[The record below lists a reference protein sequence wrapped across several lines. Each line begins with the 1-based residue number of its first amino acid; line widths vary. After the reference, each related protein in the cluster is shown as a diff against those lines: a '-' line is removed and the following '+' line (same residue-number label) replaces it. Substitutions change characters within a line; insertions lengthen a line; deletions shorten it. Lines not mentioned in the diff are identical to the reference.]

1 MEKNINDFYKEILK
15 GKDVSIPNIKS
26 WELIK
31 EKNKNNSDLIAL
43 SEADKKITYGEMFD
57 NFEKNAKAFS
67 SLGINRHNN
76 SRVLVLMPNVAE
88 TCYIDYALDMTG
100 AVCDFIDPTSSYD
113 KVKKYV
119 ENEKI
124 TDIISLDLMFLK
136 TLHNKRKE
144 LKEKYGIKN
153 MIIYH
158 SDFMTKVLPRSIRI
172 YSELINK
179 VIDKKVLKMENIIND
194 SRYEN
199 ITYDHLD
206 SKNLSLITHTSGT
219 TTGIGKPI
227 TLTDYNRNALAKQYE
242 LACFNYKPG
251 MKMMHFIPYFAS
263 YGSVNTT
270 NLGLV
275 EGMELMEI
283 PLFSPDKFAEILLK
297 LKPNIVLAN
306 TPCWLNLIKSS
317 YAQNADLS
325 FLTYASSGG
334 MNTSVEDEE
343 KINDFLKKHNA
354 SVALTK
360 GYGLS
365 ELGGCSVTTIDGFN
379 KVGSPGVPL
388 PLVDIKIRNL
398 ETNCFEKLYEKDVQG
413 EAFIHTET
421 MTSGILDDKRIIDI
435 KEIDGKNYLPTKDV
449 LKIYKNGFIEYIE
462 RIDRMF
468 PRYDGYNVYPRPIED
483 HIKKDS
489 KVNNCVIVPLFDS
502 EKNGMVPR
510 IYIEEKELIED
521 KDKFI
526 ENIINNFFM
535 KSIGEYKANF
545 RDIPHSW
552 IFTNIP
558 KNTMGKDDY
567 YSLKNGLIQGE
578 EYKIIII
585 ENNMNVKSISIQK
598 VNNKISKCLTKSII

>member
-136 TLHNKRKE
+136 TLYNKRKE

-449 LKIYKNGFIEYIE
+449 LKIYKNGFVEYIE

-468 PRYDGYNVYPRPIED
+468 PRYDGYNVYPRPIEEY
-483 HIKKDS
+483 IKKDS
-489 KVNNCVIVPLFDS
+489 RVNNCVIVPLFDS

-510 IYIEEKELIED
+510 VYIEEKEIIED
-521 KDKFI
+521 KNKFI
-526 ENIINNFFM
+526 KNIIDNLFI
-535 KSIGEYKANF
+535 KSIGKYKANF

-552 IFTNIP
+552 VFDNIP

-585 ENNMNVKSISIQK
+585 ENNMNVKSISVQR
-598 VNNKISKCLTKSII
+598 VNNRISKCLTKSII

>member
-136 TLHNKRKE
+136 TLYNKRKE

-153 MIIYH
+153 MIIYY

-325 FLTYASSGG
+325 FLPYASSGG

-449 LKIYKNGFIEYIE
+449 LKIYKNGFVEYIE

-468 PRYDGYNVYPRPIED
+468 PRYDGYNVYPRPIEEY
-483 HIKKDS
+483 IKKDS
-489 KVNNCVIVPLFDS
+489 RVNNCVIVPLFDS

-510 IYIEEKELIED
+510 VYIEEKEIIED
-521 KDKFI
+521 KNKFI
-526 ENIINNFFM
+526 KNIIDNFFI

-552 IFTNIP
+552 VFDNIP

-585 ENNMNVKSISIQK
+585 ENNMNVKSISVQR
-598 VNNKISKCLTKSII
+598 VNNRISKCLTKSII

>member
-136 TLHNKRKE
+136 TLYNKRKE

-449 LKIYKNGFIEYIE
+449 LKIYKNGFVEYIE

-468 PRYDGYNVYPRPIED
+468 PRYDGYNVYPRPIEEY
-483 HIKKDS
+483 IKKDS
-489 KVNNCVIVPLFDS
+489 RVNNCVIVPLFDS

-510 IYIEEKELIED
+510 VYIEEKEIIED
-521 KDKFI
+521 KNKFI
-526 ENIINNFFM
+526 KNIINNFFM

-552 IFTNIP
+552 VFDNIP

-585 ENNMNVKSISIQK
+585 ENNMNVKSISVQR
-598 VNNKISKCLTKSII
+598 VNNRISKCLTKSII

>member
-136 TLHNKRKE
+136 TLYNKRKE

-242 LACFNYKPG
+242 LACFNYKSG

-275 EGMELMEI
+275 EGMELMEV

-343 KINDFLKKHNA
+343 KINGFLKKHNA

-449 LKIYKNGFIEYIE
+449 LKIYKNGFVEYIE

-468 PRYDGYNVYPRPIED
+468 PRYDGYNVYPRPIEEY
-483 HIKKDS
+483 IKKDS
-489 KVNNCVIVPLFDS
+489 RVNNCVIVPLFDS

-510 IYIEEKELIED
+510 VYIEEKEIIED
-521 KDKFI
+521 KNKFI
-526 ENIINNFFM
+526 KNIIDNFFI

-552 IFTNIP
+552 VFDNIP

-585 ENNMNVKSISIQK
+585 ENNMNVKSISVQR
-598 VNNKISKCLTKSII
+598 VNNRISKCLTKSII

>member
-136 TLHNKRKE
+136 TLYNKRKE

-449 LKIYKNGFIEYIE
+449 LKIYKNGFVEYIE

-468 PRYDGYNVYPRPIED
+468 PRYDGYNVYPRPIEEY
-483 HIKKDS
+483 IKKDS
-489 KVNNCVIVPLFDS
+489 RVNNCVIVPLFDS

-510 IYIEEKELIED
+510 VYIEEKEIIED
-521 KDKFI
+521 KNKFI
-526 ENIINNFFM
+526 KNTIDNFFI

-552 IFTNIP
+552 VFDNIP

-585 ENNMNVKSISIQK
+585 ENNMNVKSISVQR
-598 VNNKISKCLTKSII
+598 VNNRISKCLTKSII

>member
-136 TLHNKRKE
+136 TLYNKRKE

-449 LKIYKNGFIEYIE
+449 LKIYKNGFVEYIE

-468 PRYDGYNVYPRPIED
+468 PRYDGYNVYPRPIEEY
-483 HIKKDS
+483 IKKDS
-489 KVNNCVIVPLFDS
+489 RVNNCVIVPLFDS

-510 IYIEEKELIED
+510 VYIEEKEIIED
-521 KDKFI
+521 KNKFI
-526 ENIINNFFM
+526 KNIIDNFLI

-552 IFTNIP
+552 VFDNIP

-585 ENNMNVKSISIQK
+585 ENNMNVKSISVQR
-598 VNNKISKCLTKSII
+598 VNNRISKCLTKSII

>member
-136 TLHNKRKE
+136 TLYNKRKE

-153 MIIYH
+153 MIIYY

-449 LKIYKNGFIEYIE
+449 LKIYKNGFVEYIE

-468 PRYDGYNVYPRPIED
+468 PRYDGYNVYPRPIEEY
-483 HIKKDS
+483 IKKDS
-489 KVNNCVIVPLFDS
+489 RVNNCVIVPLFDS

-510 IYIEEKELIED
+510 VYIEEKEIIED
-521 KDKFI
+521 KNKFI
-526 ENIINNFFM
+526 KNIIDNFFI

-552 IFTNIP
+552 VFDNIP

-585 ENNMNVKSISIQK
+585 ENNMNVKSISVQR
-598 VNNKISKCLTKSII
+598 VNNRISKCLTKSII

>member
-552 IFTNIP
+552 IFANIP

-578 EYKIIII
+578 EYKIIIA

-598 VNNKISKCLTKSII
+598 VNNKTKKLFK

>member
-136 TLHNKRKE
+136 TLYNKRKE

-449 LKIYKNGFIEYIE
+449 LKIYKNGFVEYIE

-468 PRYDGYNVYPRPIED
+468 PRYDGYNVYPRPIEEY
-483 HIKKDS
+483 IKKDS
-489 KVNNCVIVPLFDS
+489 RVNNCVIIPLFDS

-510 IYIEEKELIED
+510 VYIEEKEIIED
-521 KDKFI
+521 KNKFI
-526 ENIINNFFM
+526 KNIIDNFFI

-552 IFTNIP
+552 VFDNIP

-585 ENNMNVKSISIQK
+585 ENNMNVKSISVQR
-598 VNNKISKCLTKSII
+598 VNNRISKCLTKSII

>member
-136 TLHNKRKE
+136 TLYNKRKE

-242 LACFNYKPG
+242 LACFNYKSG

-449 LKIYKNGFIEYIE
+449 LKIYKNGFVEYIE

-468 PRYDGYNVYPRPIED
+468 PRYDGYNVYPRPIEEY
-483 HIKKDS
+483 IKKDS
-489 KVNNCVIVPLFDS
+489 RVNNCVIVPLFDS

-510 IYIEEKELIED
+510 VYIEEKEIIED
-521 KDKFI
+521 KNKFI
-526 ENIINNFFM
+526 KNIIDNFFI

-552 IFTNIP
+552 VFDNIP

-585 ENNMNVKSISIQK
+585 ENNMNVKSISVQR
-598 VNNKISKCLTKSII
+598 VNNRISKCLTKSII

>member
-136 TLHNKRKE
+136 TLYNKRKE

-449 LKIYKNGFIEYIE
+449 LKIYKNGFVEYIE

-468 PRYDGYNVYPRPIED
+468 PRYDGYNVYPRPIEEY
-483 HIKKDS
+483 IKKDS
-489 KVNNCVIVPLFDS
+489 RVNNCVIVPLFDS

-510 IYIEEKELIED
+510 VYIEEKEIIED
-521 KDKFI
+521 KNKFI
-526 ENIINNFFM
+526 KNIIDNFFI

-552 IFTNIP
+552 VFDNIP

-585 ENNMNVKSISIQK
+585 ENNMNVKSISVQR
-598 VNNKISKCLTKSII
+598 VNNRISKCLTKSII

>member
-136 TLHNKRKE
+136 TLYNKRKE

-413 EAFIHTET
+413 EAFIHTEP

-449 LKIYKNGFIEYIE
+449 LKIYKNGFVEYIE

-468 PRYDGYNVYPRPIED
+468 PRYDGYNVYPRPIEEY
-483 HIKKDS
+483 IKKDS
-489 KVNNCVIVPLFDS
+489 RVNNCVIVPLFDS

-510 IYIEEKELIED
+510 VYIEEKEIIED
-521 KDKFI
+521 KNKFI
-526 ENIINNFFM
+526 KNIIDNFFI

-552 IFTNIP
+552 VFDNIP

-585 ENNMNVKSISIQK
+585 ENNMNVKSISVQR
-598 VNNKISKCLTKSII
+598 VNNRISKCLTKSII

>member
-136 TLHNKRKE
+136 TLYNKRKE

-379 KVGSPGVPL
+379 KLGSPGVPL

-449 LKIYKNGFIEYIE
+449 LKIYKNGFVEYIE

-468 PRYDGYNVYPRPIED
+468 PRYDGYNVYPRPIEEY
-483 HIKKDS
+483 IKKDS
-489 KVNNCVIVPLFDS
+489 RVNNCVIVPLFDS

-510 IYIEEKELIED
+510 VYNEEKEIIED
-521 KDKFI
+521 KNKFI
-526 ENIINNFFM
+526 KNIIDNFFI

-552 IFTNIP
+552 VFDNIP

-585 ENNMNVKSISIQK
+585 ENNMNVKSISVQR
-598 VNNKISKCLTKSII
+598 VNNRISKCLTKSII

>member
-483 HIKKDS
+483 HIKKDR

-510 IYIEEKELIED
+510 VYIEEKEIIED
-521 KDKFI
+521 KNKFI

-552 IFTNIP
+552 VFANIP

-585 ENNMNVKSISIQK
+585 ENNMNVKSISVQK
-598 VNNKISKCLTKSII
+598 VNNKTKKLFK

>member
-136 TLHNKRKE
+136 TLHKNRQE

-449 LKIYKNGFIEYIE
+449 LKIYKNGFVEYIE

-468 PRYDGYNVYPRPIED
+468 PRYDGYNVYPRPIEEY
-483 HIKKDS
+483 IKKDS
-489 KVNNCVIVPLFDS
+489 RVNNCVIVPLFDS

-510 IYIEEKELIED
+510 VYIEEKEIIED
-521 KDKFI
+521 KNKFI
-526 ENIINNFFM
+526 KNTIDNFFI

-552 IFTNIP
+552 VFDNIP

-585 ENNMNVKSISIQK
+585 ENNMNVKSISVQR
-598 VNNKISKCLTKSII
+598 VNNRISKCLTKSII

>member
-31 EKNKNNSDLIAL
+31 EKNKNNSNLIAL

-136 TLHNKRKE
+136 TLYNKRKE

-449 LKIYKNGFIEYIE
+449 LKIYKNGFVEYIE

-468 PRYDGYNVYPRPIED
+468 PRYDGYNVYPRPIEEY
-483 HIKKDS
+483 IKKDS
-489 KVNNCVIVPLFDS
+489 RVNNCVIVPLFDS

-510 IYIEEKELIED
+510 VYIEEKEIIED
-521 KDKFI
+521 KNKFI
-526 ENIINNFFM
+526 KNIIDNFFI

-552 IFTNIP
+552 VFDNIP

-585 ENNMNVKSISIQK
+585 ENNMNVKSISVQR
-598 VNNKISKCLTKSII
+598 VNNRISKCLTKSII

>member
-136 TLHNKRKE
+136 TLYNKRKE

-449 LKIYKNGFIEYIE
+449 LKIYKNGFVEYIE

-468 PRYDGYNVYPRPIED
+468 PRYDGYNVYPRPIEEY
-483 HIKKDS
+483 IKKDS
-489 KVNNCVIVPLFDS
+489 RVNNCVIVPLFDS

-510 IYIEEKELIED
+510 VYIEEKEIIED
-521 KDKFI
+521 KNKFI
-526 ENIINNFFM
+526 KNIIDNFFI

-552 IFTNIP
+552 VFDNIP

-585 ENNMNVKSISIQK
+585 ENNMNVQR
-598 VNNKISKCLTKSII
+598 VNNRISKCLTKSII

>member
-136 TLHNKRKE
+136 TLYNKRKE

-449 LKIYKNGFIEYIE
+449 LKIYKNGFVEYIE
-462 RIDRMF
+462 SIVRMF
-468 PRYDGYNVYPRPIED
+468 PRYDGYNVYPRPIE
-483 HIKKDS
+483 
-489 KVNNCVIVPLFDS
+489 
-502 EKNGMVPR
+502 E
-510 IYIEEKELIED
+510 
-521 KDKFI
+521 
-526 ENIINNFFM
+526 
-535 KSIGEYKANF
+535 
-545 RDIPHSW
+545 
-552 IFTNIP
+552 
-558 KNTMGKDDY
+558 
-567 YSLKNGLIQGE
+567 
-578 EYKIIII
+578 
-585 ENNMNVKSISIQK
+585 
-598 VNNKISKCLTKSII
+598 

>member
-76 SRVLVLMPNVAE
+76 SRVLVLMPNVAA

-136 TLHNKRKE
+136 TLYNKRKE

-449 LKIYKNGFIEYIE
+449 LKIYKNGFVEYIE

-468 PRYDGYNVYPRPIED
+468 PRYDGYNVYPRPIEEY
-483 HIKKDS
+483 IKKDS
-489 KVNNCVIVPLFDS
+489 RVNNCVIVPLFDS

-510 IYIEEKELIED
+510 VYIEEKEIIED
-521 KDKFI
+521 KNKFI
-526 ENIINNFFM
+526 KNIIDNFFI

-552 IFTNIP
+552 VFDNIP

-585 ENNMNVKSISIQK
+585 ENNMNVKSISVQR
-598 VNNKISKCLTKSII
+598 VNNRISKCLTKSII

>member
-449 LKIYKNGFIEYIE
+449 LKIYKNGFVEYIE

-468 PRYDGYNVYPRPIED
+468 PRYDGYNVYPRPIEEY
-483 HIKKDS
+483 IKKDS
-489 KVNNCVIVPLFDS
+489 RVNNCVIVPLFDS

-510 IYIEEKELIED
+510 VYIEEKEIIED
-521 KDKFI
+521 KNKFI
-526 ENIINNFFM
+526 KNIIDNFFI

-552 IFTNIP
+552 VFDNIP

-585 ENNMNVKSISIQK
+585 ENNMNVKSISVQR
-598 VNNKISKCLTKSII
+598 VNNRISKCLTKSII

>member
-15 GKDVSIPNIKS
+15 GKDVSIPDIKS

-76 SRVLVLMPNVAE
+76 SRALVLMPNVAE

-136 TLHNKRKE
+136 TLHKNRQE

-449 LKIYKNGFIEYIE
+449 LKIYKNGFVEYIE

-468 PRYDGYNVYPRPIED
+468 PRYDGYNVYPRPIEEY
-483 HIKKDS
+483 IKKDS
-489 KVNNCVIVPLFDS
+489 RVNNCVIVPLFDS

-510 IYIEEKELIED
+510 VYIEEKEIIED
-521 KDKFI
+521 KNKFI
-526 ENIINNFFM
+526 KNIIDNFFI

-552 IFTNIP
+552 VFDNIP

-585 ENNMNVKSISIQK
+585 ENNMNVKSISVQR
-598 VNNKISKCLTKSII
+598 VNNRISKCLTKSII

>member
-449 LKIYKNGFIEYIE
+449 FKIYKNGFVEYIE

-468 PRYDGYNVYPRPIED
+468 PRYDGYNVYPRPIEEY
-483 HIKKDS
+483 IKKDS
-489 KVNNCVIVPLFDS
+489 RVNNCVIVPLFDS

-510 IYIEEKELIED
+510 VYIEEKEIIED
-521 KDKFI
+521 KNKFI
-526 ENIINNFFM
+526 KNIIDNFFI

-552 IFTNIP
+552 VFDNIP

-585 ENNMNVKSISIQK
+585 ENNMNVKSISVQR
-598 VNNKISKCLTKSII
+598 VNNRISKCLTKSII

>member
-136 TLHNKRKE
+136 TLYNKRKE

-449 LKIYKNGFIEYIE
+449 LKIYKNGFVEYIE

-468 PRYDGYNVYPRPIED
+468 PRYDGYNVYPRPIEEY
-483 HIKKDS
+483 IKKDS
-489 KVNNCVIVPLFDS
+489 RVNNCVIVPLFDS

-510 IYIEEKELIED
+510 VYIEEKEIIED
-521 KDKFI
+521 KNKFI
-526 ENIINNFFM
+526 KNIIDNFFI

-552 IFTNIP
+552 VFDNIP

-567 YSLKNGLIQGE
+567 YTLKNGLIQGE

-585 ENNMNVKSISIQK
+585 ENNMNVKSISVQR
-598 VNNKISKCLTKSII
+598 VNNRISKCLTKSII

>member
-354 SVALTK
+354 SVELTK

-449 LKIYKNGFIEYIE
+449 LKIYKNGFVEYIE

-468 PRYDGYNVYPRPIED
+468 PRYDGYNVYPRPIEEY
-483 HIKKDS
+483 IKKDS
-489 KVNNCVIVPLFDS
+489 RVNNCVIVPLFDS

-510 IYIEEKELIED
+510 VFIEEKEIIED
-521 KDKFI
+521 KNKFI
-526 ENIINNFFM
+526 KNIIDNFFI
-535 KSIGEYKANF
+535 KSIGEYEANF

-552 IFTNIP
+552 VFANIP

-585 ENNMNVKSISIQK
+585 ENNMNVKSISVQK

>member
-136 TLHNKRKE
+136 TLYNKRKE

-343 KINDFLKKHNA
+343 KINGFLKKHNA

-449 LKIYKNGFIEYIE
+449 LKIYKNGFVEYIE

-468 PRYDGYNVYPRPIED
+468 PRYDGYNVYPRPIEEY
-483 HIKKDS
+483 IKKDS
-489 KVNNCVIVPLFDS
+489 RVNNCVIVPLFDS

-510 IYIEEKELIED
+510 VYIEEKEIIED
-521 KDKFI
+521 KNKFI
-526 ENIINNFFM
+526 KNIIDNFFI

-552 IFTNIP
+552 VFDNIP

-585 ENNMNVKSISIQK
+585 ENNMNVKSISVQR
-598 VNNKISKCLTKSII
+598 VNNRISKCLTKSII

>member
-76 SRVLVLMPNVAE
+76 SRALVLMPNVAE

-136 TLHNKRKE
+136 TLYNKRKE

-449 LKIYKNGFIEYIE
+449 LKIYKNGFVEYIE

-468 PRYDGYNVYPRPIED
+468 PRYDGYNVYPRPIEEY
-483 HIKKDS
+483 IKKDS
-489 KVNNCVIVPLFDS
+489 RVNNCVIVPLFDS

-510 IYIEEKELIED
+510 VYIEEKEIIED
-521 KDKFI
+521 KNKFI
-526 ENIINNFFM
+526 KNIIDNFFI

-552 IFTNIP
+552 VFDNIP

-585 ENNMNVKSISIQK
+585 ENNMNVKSISVQR
-598 VNNKISKCLTKSII
+598 VNNRISKCLTKSII

>member
-136 TLHNKRKE
+136 TLYNKRKE

-365 ELGGCSVTTIDGFN
+365 EVGGCSVTTIDGFN

-449 LKIYKNGFIEYIE
+449 LKIYKNGFVEYIE

-468 PRYDGYNVYPRPIED
+468 PRYDGYNVYPRPIEEY
-483 HIKKDS
+483 IKKDS
-489 KVNNCVIVPLFDS
+489 RVNNCVIVPLFDS

-510 IYIEEKELIED
+510 VYIEEKEIIED
-521 KDKFI
+521 KNKFI
-526 ENIINNFFM
+526 KNIIDNFFI

-552 IFTNIP
+552 VFDNIP

-585 ENNMNVKSISIQK
+585 ENNMNVKSISVQR
-598 VNNKISKCLTKSII
+598 VNNRISKCLTKSII

>member
-136 TLHNKRKE
+136 TLYNKRKE

-398 ETNCFEKLYEKDVQG
+398 EINCFEKLYEKDVQG

-449 LKIYKNGFIEYIE
+449 LKIYKNGFVEYIE

-468 PRYDGYNVYPRPIED
+468 PRYDGYNVYPRPIEEY
-483 HIKKDS
+483 IKKDS
-489 KVNNCVIVPLFDS
+489 RVNNCVIVPLFDS

-510 IYIEEKELIED
+510 VYIEEKEIIED
-521 KDKFI
+521 KNKFI
-526 ENIINNFFM
+526 KNIIDNFFI

-552 IFTNIP
+552 VFANIP

-585 ENNMNVKSISIQK
+585 ENNMNVKSISVQR
-598 VNNKISKCLTKSII
+598 VNNRISKCLTKSII

>member
-1 MEKNINDFYKEILK
+1 MEKNINEFYKKILK
-15 GKDVSIPNIKS
+15 GKDVSIPDIKS

-31 EKNKNNSDLIAL
+31 EKNKNNLDLIAI
-43 SEADKKITYGEMFD
+43 SENNKKITYGEMFD

-76 SRVLVLMPNVAE
+76 SRALVLMPNVAE

-136 TLHNKRKE
+136 TLHKNRQE

-158 SDFMTKVLPRSIRI
+158 SDFMTRMLPRSIKI
-172 YSELINK
+172 YSELMNK
-179 VIDKKVLKMENIIND
+179 IIDKKVLKMENVINN

-242 LACFNYKPG
+242 LACFNYKSG

-275 EGMELMEI
+275 EGMELMEV

-483 HIKKDS
+483 HIKKDR

-510 IYIEEKELIED
+510 VYIEEKEIIED
-521 KDKFI
+521 KNKFI

-578 EYKIIII
+578 EYKIIIA

-598 VNNKISKCLTKSII
+598 VNNKTKKLFK

>member
-136 TLHNKRKE
+136 TLHKNRQE

-449 LKIYKNGFIEYIE
+449 LKIYKNGFVEYIE

-468 PRYDGYNVYPRPIED
+468 PRYDGYNVYPRPIEEY
-483 HIKKDS
+483 IKKDS
-489 KVNNCVIVPLFDS
+489 RVNNCVIVPLFDS

-510 IYIEEKELIED
+510 VYIEEKEIIED
-521 KDKFI
+521 KNKFI
-526 ENIINNFFM
+526 KNIIDNFFI

-552 IFTNIP
+552 VFDNIP

-585 ENNMNVKSISIQK
+585 ENNMNVKSISVQR
-598 VNNKISKCLTKSII
+598 VNNRISKCLTKSII